1 VISLIN
7 RRRDVTLVP
16 PASLRLTAP
25 QPMTAP
31 TFAAKR
37 EAKPPVAT
45 RNIGRKTESKPSSWW
60 TQRATSGTVAPGFTR
75 EELVKPTKTA
85 WDTPARLFDQIKGVL
100 TELTDFA

>member
-1 VISLIN
+1 M
-7 RRRDVTLVP
+7 TLVP
-16 PASLRLTAP
+16 PASLRLTAA

-37 EAKPPVAT
+37 QGRLEPP
-45 RNIGRKTESKPSSWW
+45 RREMGRKTEMKQASWW

-75 EELVKPTKTA
+75 DELVKPTKTP
-85 WDTPARLFDQIKGVL
+85 WDTPARLFDQVKGVL